1 MVRTSLYLII
11 AILLIA
17 SCHPVDE
24 PPPGPPVSIAPEVLT
39 RPPTPIINP
48 TIPTTTTNAEKP
60 APTPTLLAG
69 GNGKTATEET
79 TAANPLPTPIV
90 APTRAAATLIASD
103 AEPSALYT
111 LGAGPGVPPEL
122 IAAAQQ
128 LAADYPQT
136 FTWTGE
142 PEADVVLTTAA
153 GQPLATWIYAVAAPF
168 ATIPDNISLS
178 EVQSG
183 WQTGANGLGT
193 LLGNDEMAAVLAAWW
208 QTPGTAQTVGD
219 DLVDALWNGRPAW
232 TILPFHRLQPSLK
245 VITIESISPL
255 AADFDPA
262 AYPLTLT
269 VSASGAADAT
279 QQLLALWEGPRS
291 NRDSNR
297 LTRVAMTGVT
307 ALVRATAYRMENS
320 GILYPGEEVAP
331 VLQAADIAHISNEVS
346 FAADCPYPNPIGGTT
361 FCSRDAYFEL
371 LQSLGIDLIEL
382 TGNHLNDY
390 GRENLLRTIDMYANA
405 GMLWFGGGRDLANAT
420 EPATFTHNDNRIA
433 FVGCNILGP
442 TYAWAGAGLAG
453 SRPCGP
459 EVAAQIS
466 QLRDEGYLVVA
477 TYQYYEDYQ
486 YAVSTQQQADFA
498 AFAEAGAAAVSGSQG
513 HHAQGFSFDHGAF
526 IHYGLGN
533 LFFDQMDMLGTRQ
546 TFVDTYIIYEN
557 RLLSVDLWTGLI
569 ENYARPRLM
578 TTAERQQLL
587 QTVFQASGW

>member
-1 MVRTSLYLII
+1 MKPTKPTPLYLII
-11 AILLIA
+11 AILLIT
-17 SCHPVDE
+17 SCRPVDE
-24 PPPGPPVSIAPEVLT
+24 TPPSLPVTVAPEALT
-39 RPPTPIINP
+39 RPPTPPIN
-48 TIPTTTTNAEKP
+48 TTNADSP
-60 APTPTLLAG
+60 APTPTLSAEG
-69 GNGKTATEET
+69 DGETATEEET
-79 TAANPLPTPIV
+79 TAASPLPTPIV
-90 APTRAAATLIASD
+90 APTGAAATFVAP
-103 AEPSALYT
+103 AAGGAALYT
-111 LGAGPGVPPEL
+111 VGAEPGVPPEL
-122 IAAAQQ
+122 VAAAQQ
-128 LAADYPQT
+128 LAADFPQT
-136 FTWTGE
+136 FAWTGE
-142 PEADVVLTTAA
+142 VEADVVLTTTA
-153 GQPLATWIYAVAAPF
+153 GEPLATWVYAVAAPF
-168 ATIPDNISLS
+168 ATIPDDISLS
-178 EVQSG
+178 DVQSG
-183 WQTGANGLGT
+183 WQSGANGLGT
-193 LLGNDEMAAVLAAWW
+193 LLGDGEMAAVLAAWW
-208 QTPGTAQTVGD
+208 QTPGAAQTVGD

-245 VITIESISPL
+245 VIAIDSLSPL

-269 VSASGAADAT
+269 IGVSGEAEAT
-279 QQLLALWEGPRS
+279 EQLLALWAGPRS
-291 NRDSNR
+291 NRDSSR

-331 VLQAADIAHISNEVS
+331 LLQAADIAHVSNEVS

-371 LQSLGIDLIEL
+371 LQSLGVDVVEL

-405 GMLWFGGGRDLANAT
+405 GMAWFGGGRDLANAA
-420 EPATFTHNDNRIA
+420 EPAIFTHNDNRIA

-442 TYAWAGAGLAG
+442 TYAWAGEGLAG

-459 EVAAQIS
+459 EVAAQIGR
-466 QLRDEGYLVVA
+466 LRDEGYLVIA

-486 YAVSTQQQADFA
+486 YTASAQQQADFA

-526 IHYGLGN
+526 IHHGLGN

-546 TFVDTYIIYEN
+546 SFVDTYIIYEN
-557 RLLSVDLWTGLI
+557 RLLSVELWTGLI

-578 TTAERQQLL
+578 TAAERQQFL